1 MAMNNVRPIR
11 QTGGRI
17 NRYPQHPF
25 HIEQYPWAI
34 TPFLIAPVLPGETMT
49 NLQLQSRAVSDVVKN
64 RLVGWWL
71 EHYFFYVKHRDLDDR
86 DAFVQMML
94 DPAWSSAA
102 VDDPTANQLYY
113 HAANTSGN
121 INWVKLCFQRVVEE
135 YFRDGEAWN
144 THTVKSQPAA
154 MITGKNVLS
163 SMVPFSDLDFPDVDV
178 DANADDTV
186 TIGEIDRARIQYD
199 FLKANYAVDIS
210 YEDFLRSYGVSIPS
224 AEELH
229 KPELIRFTRSW
240 QQPVAAINPSTG
252 AAAAAVVWDIQER
265 ADKDRFFKEPGFI
278 FGVTVARPKVYL
290 SGQKG
295 SLTAAMKTAY
305 SWLPAVLTN
314 DLRTSLVN
322 IPDSDI
328 LGDVTDAGGAWVDI
342 RDLLLYGE
350 QFTNITLTDAASSFV
365 ALPDAGLN
373 QVWPADADI
382 DGLFTGA
389 ANSARRV
396 RQEGIVSI
404 NIRSRQ
410 IDQTAGV

>member
-1 MAMNNVRPIR
+1 MANLVKPVR

-25 HIEQYPWAI
+25 HIEMYPWAI
-34 TPFLIAPVLPGETMT
+34 TPFFIAPVLPGETLT
-49 NLQLQSRAVSDVVKN
+49 NLQLQARAVSDVVKN

-71 EHYFFYVKHRDLDDR
+71 EHYFFYVKHRDLADR
-86 DAFVQMML
+86 DEFVEMML
-94 DPAWSSAA
+94 DPAWSSAN
-102 VDDPTANQLYY
+102 VDQPTVDQIYY

-121 INWVKLCFQRVVEE
+121 INWMKLCYQRIVEE

-154 MITGKNVLS
+154 AITGKNVLS
-163 SMVPFSDLDFPDVDV
+163 SMVPFADLTFPDADV
-178 DANADDTV
+178 DLNADDTI

-210 YEDFLRSYGVSIPS
+210 YEDFLRSYGVSIPG

-229 KPELIRFTRSW
+229 KPELIRFTRNW
-240 QQPVAAINPSTG
+240 QQPVAAINASTG
-252 AAAAAVVWDIQER
+252 AAAAAVVWDVQER
-265 ADKDRFFKEPGFI
+265 ADKDRFFKEPGFVV
-278 FGVTVARPKVYL
+278 GVTVARPKVYL

-295 SLTAAMKTAY
+295 SLTGAMKTAY

-322 IPDSDI
+322 IPDNDV

-342 RDLLLYGE
+342 RDLFLYGE
-350 QFTNITLTDAASSFV
+350 QFTNISLSDAASSFV
-365 ALPDAGLN
+365 ALPDATLN
-373 QVWPADADI
+373 QQWPADADI
-382 DGLFTGA
+382 DGLFTGSV
-389 ANSARRV
+389 NSARRV
-396 RQEGIVSI
+396 RQEGIVSL
-404 NIRSRQ
+404 NVRSRQ